1 MSDDGLA
8 QDGIDIETFGVHTV
22 TFPSDQG
29 GEQCLAI
36 SVIDDQIAEGHE
48 DLVFNLVNISGG
60 TDAIA
65 GDSEFGS
72 VLYTSIFDNDNTTV
86 EFSPLSDI
94 EFEENL
100 GVLNACLSINR
111 PSATEATI
119 AMVETSCDG
128 CGPEYATY
136 GVDYEE
142 PSQLGSLVEI
152 TFPAGSTE
160 DQCFALMSIDDTSN
174 EGSELLNL
182 FIVDATGGD
191 AVTRVDPLSIIA
203 TLLDDESDPTSVFF
217 TYNSG
222 SIIYEDESIGLT
234 EIDVC
239 IGIMEPDPTNA
250 TSVDITISPDGEA
263 IDGIDVEIFAPG
275 TITFLAGSE
284 EEECFTVEVIDDA
297 EAEGNEDLVLELTNV
312 SSSNSAIIGDSELG
326 GKHYINIGDDDN
338 TTVGFS
344 QINETAFSE
353 NGGVLT
359 VCMSIE
365 NTSSTESTEVEIQ
378 TDGCQDCGCLLYT
391 SPSPRD
397 KRQSRMPSSA

>member
-1 MSDDGLA
+1 MKNFKLLLFVLLLIAPSIHYGYDLSETSNSTTKDLTSNYNPEEAVMNTSVFFTYSSETELYEDIADGNTTLHVCIGISDPDPTVATSVDVEVSDVGLA
-8 QDGIDIETFGVHTV
+8 QDGMDIETFGVHTV
-22 TFPSDQG
+22 TFPSGQG

-48 DLVFNLVNISGG
+48 DLVFNLVNIIGG
-60 TDAIA
+60 TDAIV

-72 VLYTSIFDNDNTTV
+72 VLYTNIFDNDNTTV
-86 EFSPLSDI
+86 EFSSSSDT

-100 GVLNACLSINR
+100 GVLNLCLSINR

-119 AMVETSCDG
+119 AFVETSCEG

-160 DQCFALMSIDDTSN
+160 DQCFVLMALDDTSN

-182 FIVDATGGD
+182 FIADATGGD

-203 TLLDDESDPTSVFF
+203 TLLDDESAPTSVFF
-217 TYNSG
+217 TNNSG
-222 SIIYEDESIGLT
+222 SVIYEDETLGLT

-250 TSVDITISPDGEA
+250 TSVDIAISPDGEA

-275 TITFLAGSE
+275 TITFPAGS
-284 EEECFTVEVIDDA
+284 
-297 EAEGNEDLVLELTNV
+297 
-312 SSSNSAIIGDSELG
+312 
-326 GKHYINIGDDDN
+326 
-338 TTVGFS
+338 
-344 QINETAFSE
+344 
-353 NGGVLT
+353 
-359 VCMSIE
+359 
-365 NTSSTESTEVEIQ
+365 
-378 TDGCQDCGCLLYT
+378 CLLYT

-397 KRQSRMPSSA
+397 QRGSRMPSSA